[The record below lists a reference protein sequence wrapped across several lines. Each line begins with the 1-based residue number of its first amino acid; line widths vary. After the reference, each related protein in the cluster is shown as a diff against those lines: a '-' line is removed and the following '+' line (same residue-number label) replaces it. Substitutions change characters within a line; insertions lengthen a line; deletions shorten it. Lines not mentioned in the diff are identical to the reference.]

1 MQTVYSNLRYRSNPL
16 GVFASLRFVTAA
28 FIAPFSQTFS
38 SKSVNLPPQSKGH
51 IFQRLPENIC
61 KHAKVPYT
69 NTIKRY
75 SAGGM
80 MRDEM
85 RAVGGRG
92 AGGLAGIAG
101 TGSCRFSLRSS
112 TRLFSAPGRE
122 TEGQEGEQT
131 ESVAALQGEIGQ
143 EGEQTESVAALQGEI
158 DRMRLQ
164 LAGAPVGAER
174 DALESRSRRRDSRQ
188 KALIEP

>member
-1 MQTVYSNLRYRSNPL
+1 
-16 GVFASLRFVTAA
+16 
-28 FIAPFSQTFS
+28 
-38 SKSVNLPPQSKGH
+38 
-51 IFQRLPENIC
+51 
-61 KHAKVPYT
+61 
-69 NTIKRY
+69 
-75 SAGGM
+75 
-80 MRDEM
+80 M

-92 AGGLAGIAG
+92 AEGLAGIAG

-122 TEGQEGEQT
+122 TEGK
-131 ESVAALQGEIGQ
+131 